1 MNHAY
6 PSLSRGS
13 PVALDGL
20 SDHAANICEGII
32 CIYAK
37 KKSELEE
44 KKFVDAF
51 KKHYRPGLFGGHWN
65 RPFLKRPMTMGSIKA
80 YAESYPN
87 SATARAVKEVMT
99 LTNQLQPPLQ
109 KPRYWYSS

>member
-1 MNHAY
+1 M
-6 PSLSRGS
+6 GS
-13 PVALDGL
+13 QIMLQIFVRELFVFML
-20 SDHAANICEGII
+20 RRNLNS
-32 CIYAK
+32 K
-37 KKSELEE
+37 K